1 MNFKAQNMTFEGRLA
16 GMSSNMQTSMAAMMG
31 FSASG
36 RYHYLDDQLKLAAND
51 KNSNTV
57 IIDVDSDVL
66 LKATSPDSFYR
77 YMTNRLMDSIT
88 STDDTNRSFPDTFD
102 KSEIVDVARYV
113 YAKMRYGNMEVLY
126 TRLITMLKSRGLH
139 IAIGDSSRRLRY
151 TIQLH
156 LPKYVRSS
164 LWGLASAMYN
174 WTDEYGVSE
183 LILTDNIESQYRTQT
198 DGVKMDIYLREFGIM
213 NAIVHDPHVKTVDDI
228 NKFSTEYQHIQ
239 ADYYHLIMYTAI
251 MKWFPPDN
259 SPSEERTT
267 IGDFMMGDIIRLQN
281 FFVTITSPFSII
293 DDFKKLPDIGSLLF
307 EKDGSYFK
315 EQYNLDITHITG
327 WKSAYSVMKWMNIYA
342 KISSIV
348 SIYSL
353 ISRIYK
359 KHFSKEK
366 TGQIIK
372 NDKSHEEMRGV

>member
-1 MNFKAQNMTFEGRLA
+1 MDFKPQNMTFEGRLA
-16 GMSSNMQTSMAAMMG
+16 NMSSNMQTSMAAMMG

-36 RYHYLDDQLKLAAND
+36 RYHYLDDQLKLAADD
-51 KNSNTV
+51 KDSNTV
-57 IIDVDSDVL
+57 IIDVDSDIL
-66 LKATSPDSFYR
+66 LKAVNPDSFYR
-77 YMTNRLMDSIT
+77 YMTGRLMDSIT
-88 STDDTNRSFPDTFD
+88 SMDATNRNFPDKFD

-113 YAKMRYGNMEVLY
+113 YEKMRYGNMEVLY

-183 LILTDNIESQYRTQT
+183 LMLTDNIESQYRTQT

-228 NKFSTEYQHIQ
+228 AKFSTEYQHIQ
-239 ADYYHLIMYTAI
+239 ADYYHLVMYTAI

-259 SPSEERTT
+259 GPSEERTT
-267 IGDFMMGDIIRLQN
+267 IGDYMMGDIIRLQN
-281 FFVTITSPFSII
+281 FFVAITSPFSII
-293 DDFKKLPDIGSLLF
+293 DDFKKLPDIGCLLF

-327 WKSAYSVMKWMNIYA
+327 WRSAYSVMKWMNIYA
-342 KISSIV
+342 KISSII

-353 ISRIYK
+353 ISGIYK
-359 KHFSKEK
+359 KHFSKKK
-366 TGQIIK
+366 TGQVIK